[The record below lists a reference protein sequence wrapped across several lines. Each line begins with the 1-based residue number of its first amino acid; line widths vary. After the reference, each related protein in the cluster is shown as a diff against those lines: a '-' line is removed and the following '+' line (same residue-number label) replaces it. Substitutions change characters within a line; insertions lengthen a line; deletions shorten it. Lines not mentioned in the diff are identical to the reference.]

1 MPKYSFDPLRAADLV
16 DAVANHHRF
25 KIVSML
31 RDGEMDVKS
40 ITAELNMTQSAV
52 SQHLKKLRDTKVLK
66 TRRDAQTIFYSVAN
80 RSVLSLIDGV
90 IEAMFPPPT
99 IPNVMFGPHLP
110 EIPVEPINART

>member
-1 MPKYSFDPLRAADLV
+1 MPKYSFDPLLAADLV
-16 DAVANHHRF
+16 DALANCQRF

-40 ITAELNMTQSAV
+40 ITAELDMAQSAV

-80 RSVLSLIDGV
+80 RSAITLIDAAV
-90 IEAMFPPPT
+90 EAMSSPPT
-99 IPNVMFGPHLP
+99 TPSVMFGPHLP
-110 EIPVEPINART
+110 KALMEPLVTRA